1 MQNKDILSV
10 SLKLFIITACTA
22 LCLAFVNMVTKPV
35 IERNQKIAMEETQK
49 EVLKDAESFKQI
61 DFSSFS
67 SKTAEENGT
76 YVKSFYKGTK
86 NGETVGY
93 TVTAVSERGYGG
105 NIEVTVGYSA
115 DLKITKV
122 KITETSETAG
132 LGLKASEP
140 DFIDQF
146 AGRGETL
153 EVIKNSDPTT
163 DGKNVAAISG
173 ATITSKAVTNAVN
186 TATELVEQKSGS
198 ASEGEDDTN
207 ALKNEISKETERQIK
222 EEK

>member
-1 MQNKDILSV
+1 MIGWKQK
-10 SLKLFIITACTA
+10 
-22 LCLAFVNMVTKPV
+22 
-35 IERNQKIAMEETQK
+35 NQK
-49 EVLKDAESFKQI
+49 DQI
-61 DFSSFS
+61 DG
-67 SKTAEENGT
+67 KYIENENGT